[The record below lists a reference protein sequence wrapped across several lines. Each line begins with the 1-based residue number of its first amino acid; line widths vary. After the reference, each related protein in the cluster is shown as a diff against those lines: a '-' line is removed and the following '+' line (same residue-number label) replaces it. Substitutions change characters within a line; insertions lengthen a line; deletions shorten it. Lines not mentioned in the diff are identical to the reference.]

1 MVKKCP
7 SCGYNNRDDAAFCS
21 SCGASLAGAAAPALK
36 PVPSVRVV
44 TPVTSGSPIRV
55 PAPGQCFY
63 HPNLPAIYVCNRCG
77 RSICRDDSKAYMDLV
92 LCPQCYQGVVPM
104 MAAPQP
110 PGSSLRTTPRPCLRT
125 TPRTRIP
132 TADASSTSSFIHGT
146 VCTSLCPTRSPES
159 SLGIHTRNACRNS
172 HNPQRSSSARDIVL
186 QPLDRSILLDTS
198 HRPIS
203 NA

>member
-1 MVKKCP
+1 MTQP
-7 SCGYNNRDDAAFCS
+7 SALVVALHLPAPRPLHS
-21 SCGASLAGAAAPALK
+21 SLFPQCA
-36 PVPSVRVV
+36 VV

-104 MAAPQP
+104 MAAPQQP
-110 PGSSLRTTPRPCLRT
+110 TRPSLRTTPRPCLRT

-132 TADASSTSSFIHGT
+132 TADASSTCFIHGT
-146 VCTSLCPTRSPES
+146 VCTSLCPTRPAES

-172 HNPQRSSSARDIVL
+172 HNPQRSSSARNIIL
-186 QPLDRSILLDTS
+186 TTSRSEYSSGYQSST
-198 HRPIS
+198 RPQRIAS
-203 NA
+203 SS